1 MNFLEDLF
9 KKDNLLARIISL
21 VVACFL
27 WAYVMMEQ
35 NPVIE
40 RYYEVPL
47 EQRNVAQ
54 NMEVFNAPEV
64 VTVQVRASRL
74 LLDDSAGQAINAY
87 VDLKNISEGQQKLLV
102 NATFPKG
109 EVVNVLPK
117 EVNVFVDR
125 IVEKTVPIVT
135 SVIDNNDEDLAVDND
150 GITPSKAVVRGA
162 SSRLSR
168 ITKVTAP
175 VSIKG
180 HRENF
185 QTESILVAL
194 DDNGKLVSGVQI
206 IPDKAIVDAV
216 IVRKM
221 VSAELP
227 VRAALSGEPHEGL
240 SISQIQVLPDKVR
253 VTAPPSVLN
262 KMKEVNTKPID
273 VTTLTGSMAISTT
286 LDLPDNVISDTS
298 AVQVRFSVER
308 HN

>member
-87 VDLKNISEGQQKLLV
+87 IDLKNISEGQQKLFV

-117 EVNVFVDR
+117 EVNVFVDH
-125 IVEKTVPIVT
+125 IEEKTVPIVT
-135 SVIDNNDEDLAVDND
+135 SVIDNNDEDLAVDNN
-150 GITPSKAVVRGA
+150 GIKPSKAVVRGA
-162 SSRLSR
+162 FSRLSR

-175 VSIKG
+175 VSIQG

-185 QTESILVAL
+185 QTECILVAL

-227 VRAALSGEPHEGL
+227 VRAALNGEPTEGL
-240 SISQIQVLPDKVR
+240 SISQIQVLPEKVR